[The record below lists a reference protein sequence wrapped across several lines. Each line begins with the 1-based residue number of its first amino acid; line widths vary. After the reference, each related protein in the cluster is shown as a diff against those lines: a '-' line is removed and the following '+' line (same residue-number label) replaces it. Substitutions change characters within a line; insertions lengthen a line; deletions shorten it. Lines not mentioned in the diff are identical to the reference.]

1 MFIYWYD
8 MKAIL
13 SPYNDNT
20 FNKYLLKYIKQCLR
34 DRSSVF
40 IRDDENR
47 QYFLEDSKI
56 GYTDN
61 DIIDS
66 LTLNGKLISFSNKKL
81 VDHAVYDLSQRFW
94 YEEMNRINNEIHM
107 IYLKFQKIRDSV
119 AIQQRRSSLY
129 K

>member
-1 MFIYWYD
+1 

-13 SPYNDNT
+13 SPYNDNI
-20 FNKYLLKYIKQCLR
+20 FNKYLLKYIKQRLR

-47 QYFLEDSKI
+47 QYFLEDSKV

-107 IYLKFQKIRDSV
+107 IYLKFQKTRDSV
-119 AIQQRRSSLY
+119 AIHQRRSSLY

>member
-1 MFIYWYD
+1 

-20 FNKYLLKYIKQCLR
+20 FNKYLLKYIKQCLK

-94 YEEMNRINNEIHM
+94 YEEMNRINNEIHI
-107 IYLKFQKIRDSV
+107 IYLKFQKMRDSV

>member
-1 MFIYWYD
+1 

-13 SPYNDNT
+13 SPYTDNI

-47 QYFLEDSKI
+47 QYFLEDSKV

-107 IYLKFQKIRDSV
+107 IYLKFQKMRDSV

>member
-1 MFIYWYD
+1 
-8 MKAIL
+8 MKAML
-13 SPYNDNT
+13 SPYNDNI

-47 QYFLEDSKI
+47 QYFLEDNKV

-66 LTLNGKLISFSNKKL
+66 LTLNGKLISFSNNKL

-107 IYLKFQKIRDSV
+107 IYLKFQKMRDSV

>member
-1 MFIYWYD
+1 

-34 DRSSVF
+34 DRSNVF

-94 YEEMNRINNEIHM
+94 YEEMNRINNEIHT
-107 IYLKFQKIRDSV
+107 IYLKFQKMRDSV